1 MKFSKL
7 GLTAAALL
15 LSIVAYAAVR
25 YVTITDTTFSVTN
38 IMGAQYYITTHANL
52 STAQWKP
59 GDVVVF
65 DQNGTIAAYV
75 YNANGNWSAT
85 DPSAYLPSTST
96 GGGTSGGT
104 GSYGG
109 GSNYLIISG
118 VPVFVNGQC
127 VANCGSGGRVIIT
140 RIV

>member
-1 MKFSKL
+1 MKLSKFAVL
-7 GLTAAALL
+7 VVVL
-15 LSIVAYAAVR
+15 LSSMIVYAAIR
-25 YVTITDTTFSVTN
+25 YITITDTDFSVTDP
-38 IMGAQYYITTHANL
+38 IDAQYYITTHANL
-52 STAQWKP
+52 RSAQWKP

-65 DQNGTIAAYV
+65 DQNGTKAAYI
-75 YNANGNWSAT
+75 YNANGNWLAI